1 MSMYSE
7 LLKIQKLRNEII
19 TSLKTKLNTT
29 EPLGLKDL
37 STKISGLSVGNQ
49 LIFASKEAGTYEI
62 ELKQSGTYEI
72 VAVGGGGATYYFY
85 DSSNHTNESLGGAG
99 AYRKISVYLQS
110 GKYQAT
116 VGKGGN
122 YVNGSYTDPGS
133 SDRVIDGTGSSFSDF
148 LFAQPGQRIPYG
160 SYVSSLKSS
169 TSSNTRG
176 DVIESIDG
184 TKGGL
189 RSGSFPNDTTYTY
202 DYGGTSVYTDPDGKS
217 WGGRQQD
224 GYIRVTFIG

>member
-1 MSMYSE
+1 MSIYSE

-49 LIFASKEAGTYEI
+49 LIFASEKAGTYEI
-62 ELKQSGTYEI
+62 DLKQTGTYEI
-72 VAVGGGGATYYFY
+72 VAVGGGGAVYRYL
-85 DSSNHTNESLGGAG
+85 SSTKWSKQLGGAG

-110 GKYQAT
+110 GKYQAI
-116 VGKGGN
+116 VGSGGN
-122 YVNGSYTDPGS
+122 YISGSYSEPGS
-133 SDRVIDGTGSSFSDF
+133 LDYVKDGTGSFFSDF
-148 LFAQPGQRIPYG
+148 LSAQPGICPV
-160 SYVSSLKSS
+160 SEAYVSSLTSS

-189 RSGSFPNDTTYTY
+189 YDGSLPDNTTYTY

>member
-49 LIFASKEAGTYEI
+49 LIFASEKAGTYEI
-62 ELKQSGTYEI
+62 DLKQTGTYEI
-72 VAVGGGGATYYFY
+72 VAVGGGGGYYSY
-85 DSSNHTNESLGGAG
+85 RYNSGSKKETESYQIGSGG
-99 AYRKISVYLQS
+99 YRKIRVFLEA

-116 VGKGGN
+116 VGKGGE
-122 YVNGSYTDPGS
+122 NGQPSKTYGS
-133 SDRVIDGTGSSFSDF
+133 ASTFSDF
-148 LFAQPGQRIPYG
+148 LTANPGVKNRSTTKPQDEHAEDANSSNSRGECIEAINGIYG
-160 SYVSSLKSS
+160 SYYN
-169 TSSNTRG
+169 SN
-176 DVIESIDG
+176 
-184 TKGGL
+184 GGKPL
-189 RSGSFPNDTTYTY
+189 SWSCGAK
-202 DYGGTSVYTDPDGKS
+202 SVYTDPDGKS

>member
-49 LIFASKEAGTYEI
+49 LIFASEKAGTYEI
-62 ELKQSGTYEI
+62 DLKQTGTYEI
-72 VAVGGGGATYYFY
+72 VAVGGGGAVYRYL
-85 DSSNHTNESLGGAG
+85 SSTNKLSRQLGGAG

-110 GKYQAT
+110 GKYQAI
-116 VGKGGN
+116 VGSGGN
-122 YVNGSYTDPGS
+122 YISGSYSEPGS
-133 SDRVIDGTGSSFSDF
+133 LDNVKDGTGSFFSDF
-148 LFAQPGQRIPYG
+148 LSAQPGTCPV
-160 SYVSSLKSS
+160 SEAYVSSLTSS

-189 RSGSFPNDTTYTY
+189 YDGSLPDNTTYTY

>member
-49 LIFASKEAGTYEI
+49 LIFASEKAGTYEI
-62 ELKQSGTYEI
+62 DLKQTGTYEI
-72 VAVGGGGATYYFY
+72 VAVGGGGAVYRYR
-85 DSSNHTNESLGGAG
+85 SSTNLSRQLGGAG

-110 GKYQAT
+110 GKYQAI
-116 VGKGGN
+116 VGSGGN
-122 YVNGSYTDPGS
+122 YISGSYLEPGS
-133 SDRVIDGTGSSFSDF
+133 LDNVKDGTGSFFSDF
-148 LFAQPGQRIPYG
+148 LSAQPGTCPV
-160 SYVSSLKSS
+160 SEAYVSSLTSS

-189 RSGSFPNDTTYTY
+189 YDGSLPDNTTYTY